1 MMKNSIKI
9 LSSMLIIFLVVII
22 QCQSFAANSNLT
34 LTLESDKT
42 QIKAGETVNILVK
55 VSNIQ
60 GEGIIGFNA
69 NVNYN
74 SDIFEC
80 TANGDDAG
88 TWTKQGFIENNL
100 TTTRTDL
107 EASAENQTIAKLT
120 FKAKADV
127 AIGEQSISLSQIEFV
142 TENESYNVADVATK
156 IEIIQ
161 ESTPGGDEKPGNDE
175 NPGSQNP
182 GSQNPG
188 ETPGGDEK
196 PGNTP
201 SGGNG
206 NTKPEINAGKNN
218 VKPSTLPK
226 TGVSNILLI
235 AIVITALAAVVSLYQ
250 LKKYR
255 KI

>member
-1 MMKNSIKI
+1 MTKNIIKI
-9 LSSMLIIFLVVII
+9 LVSMLIIFLVVII

-161 ESTPGGDEKPGNDE
+161 ESTPGGDEKPGN
-175 NPGSQNP
+175 
-182 GSQNPG
+182 
-188 ETPGGDEK
+188 
-196 PGNTP
+196 TP

-235 AIVITALAAVVSLYQ
+235 AIVITALAAVVSSYQ

>member
-1 MMKNSIKI
+1 MTKNIIKI
-9 LSSMLIIFLVVII
+9 LVSMLIIFLVVII

-34 LTLESDKT
+34 LTLELDKT

-100 TTTRTDL
+100 TTARTDL

-161 ESTPGGDEKPGNDE
+161 ESIPGGDEEPGDE
-175 NPGSQNP
+175 ENP

-206 NTKPEINAGKNN
+206 NTKPENNAGKNN